1 MECPRCR
8 AAMAEETL
16 ESHVGQPI
24 VIDVCVACQSLWFDT
39 RESLKLSPASTLTLF
54 RTIGDGLQPVP
65 GAPETGPRC
74 PRCRVELRRTH
85 DMQRATRFEYLSCP
99 SGHGRLT
106 SFYQFLREKDFIKP
120 LSPAELR
127 DLRAQMKAVNCSN
140 CGAAID
146 LDVRSACGHCG
157 SALSILD
164 LGQADRL
171 VEQLRQA
178 DRTGQPADPTLP
190 LRLERA
196 RREAAAAFDTPDGRS
211 PWMRDASGA
220 GLIGAGL
227 LSLARWLKD
236 R

>member
-1 MECPRCR
+1 
-8 AAMAEETL
+8 MAEETL
-16 ESHVGQPI
+16 DSHVGQPI
-24 VIDVCVACQSLWFDT
+24 LIDVCMTCQSLWFDT
-39 RESLKLSPASTLTLF
+39 RESLKLSPASTLKLF

-65 GAPETGPRC
+65 GAPEAGPRC
-74 PRCRVELRRTH
+74 PRCGGGLRPTH
-85 DMQRATRFEYLSCP
+85 DMQRTTRFEYLSCP
-99 SGHGRLT
+99 NGHGRLT

-127 DLRAQMKAVNCSN
+127 ELRAQLKTVNCSN
-140 CGAAID
+140 CGAAVD
-146 LDVRSACGHCG
+146 LAVRSACGHCG

-164 LGQADRL
+164 LGQAGRL

-178 DRTGQPADPTLP
+178 DRSDQPADPTLP

-211 PWMRDASGA
+211 PWMQDASGA
-220 GLIGAGL
+220 GLVGAGL
-227 LSLARWLKD
+227 LSLARWLND